1 MLTLRV
7 GVSGLARAGKTALLT
22 SIAANLLAFGQN
34 VPCLPAL
41 ATALSGRR
49 LRVRLAPSG
58 ADDLPRFDYARHLA
72 ALAAD
77 PPRWPERTDAAS
89 LLALDLVLDR
99 TGLLANLPPRRLRLE
114 FLDYPGEWLL
124 DLPLLR
130 QDFASWSEAAL
141 RRIDRAEA
149 AGFLAFVRALP
160 AGAGVDEDLAQTG
173 HRLYCTALL
182 RLRDE
187 AHLSLLQPGR
197 FLMPPPGAAP
207 PWMAFFP
214 YTGHGPLAGLLR
226 ARYDAYRDS
235 VRRELLSPLF
245 GRLDRLV
252 VLADLLSALHAGPE
266 AYADV
271 AAALGEAS
279 AALRWQAAWPGFLG
293 VLNRI
298 ALPDFLQPGGIRRV
312 AYVASKAD
320 HVAERQRGNLARLVA
335 ALTHRADATQPTRAL
350 AVASIRCTEDIVWT
364 LEGHP
369 VSAVRGRVLGE
380 QRATRSY
387 PGEVP
392 ETPPGPGFWTHRF
405 LALPQFEPMRLPQ
418 GGAGGAPQL
427 ELDTLLAFLLEDV
440 L

>member
-149 AGFLAFVRALP
+149 AGFL
-160 AGAGVDEDLAQTG
+160 
-173 HRLYCTALL
+173 
-182 RLRDE
+182 
-187 AHLSLLQPGR
+187 
-197 FLMPPPGAAP
+197 
-207 PWMAFFP
+207 
-214 YTGHGPLAGLLR
+214 R
-226 ARYDAYRDS
+226 ARR
-235 VRRELLSPLF
+235 
-245 GRLDRLV
+245 
-252 VLADLLSALHAGPE
+252 AG
-266 AYADV
+266 
-271 AAALGEAS
+271 
-279 AALRWQAAWPGFLG
+279 
-293 VLNRI
+293 
-298 ALPDFLQPGGIRRV
+298 
-312 AYVASKAD
+312 
-320 HVAERQRGNLARLVA
+320 
-335 ALTHRADATQPTRAL
+335 
-350 AVASIRCTEDIVWT
+350 
-364 LEGHP
+364 
-369 VSAVRGRVLGE
+369 RGR
-380 QRATRSY
+380 
-387 PGEVP
+387 
-392 ETPPGPGFWTHRF
+392 
-405 LALPQFEPMRLPQ
+405 
-418 GGAGGAPQL
+418 GG
-427 ELDTLLAFLLEDV
+427 
-440 L
+440 